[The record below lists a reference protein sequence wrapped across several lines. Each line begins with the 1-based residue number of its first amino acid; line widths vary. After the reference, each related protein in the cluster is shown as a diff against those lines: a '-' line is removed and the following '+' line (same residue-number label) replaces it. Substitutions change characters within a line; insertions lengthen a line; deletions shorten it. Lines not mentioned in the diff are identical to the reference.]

1 MNAETASTGL
11 GPRLRMYREAYG
23 YTLSDLARL
32 SGVSR
37 SYLYQV
43 ESGESSPTEEKLQ
56 ALAHALGTT
65 IPDLLGVSADTIHI
79 PPSLQQFA
87 EREHLTD
94 DVIRMLAHISYRG
107 NQPDTVE
114 KWHLLWL
121 AIQTSTVPEDH

>member
-1 MNAETASTGL
+1 MNTHVTDL
-11 GPRLRMYREAYG
+11 GARIRMYREDRG

-56 ALAHALGTT
+56 ALASALDTS
-65 IPDLLGVSADTIHI
+65 IPDLLGIKRETIHI

-87 EREHLTD
+87 EQAHLAD
-94 DVIRMLAHISYRG
+94 DVVRMLAHISYRG
-107 NQPDTVE
+107 NQPDTIE

-121 AIQTSTVPEDH
+121 AIKTSTAREDI

>member
-1 MNAETASTGL
+1 MNTETAGTGL
-11 GPRLRMYREAYG
+11 GARLRRYREACG
-23 YTLSDLARL
+23 FTLSDLARL

-56 ALAHALGTT
+56 ALANALGAT
-65 IPDLLGVSADTIHI
+65 IPDLLGINYDAIQI

-87 EREHLTD
+87 EREKLTD
-94 DVIRMLAHISYRG
+94 DVVRMLARISYRG

-114 KWHLLWL
+114 KWQLLWL
-121 AIQTSTVPEDH
+121 AIQTSTAPKDH